1 MEAGQRNVW
10 TFGNGPLPVLESF
23 SLVRH
28 PTSSTSADKQ
38 VGGLELKTSTEAGGR
53 RKTNQGRGEGE
64 EAIAQAAKL
73 KSCRKIK
80 DELGA

>member
-64 EAIAQAAKL
+64 AIAQVAKL